1 MNIELFNQ
9 VNSTAILAG
18 LSAYLYLVVISALE
32 QFLSSRDVSKNPFI
46 SSLRLAVYSIV
57 AIYGTYTIGVKFG
70 FEDPMKFYVYF
81 MIFYLTTAIGIR
93 ITSVMNMRVN
103 ASPFL
108 AYVYYP
114 SLLIFWILMSSI
126 SPNTINNLMQLR
138 NCISQLGNLHTF
150 RRLPK
155 WYVAFLNKLY
165 WIGLNI
171 NYGSGNVDSVESTYK
186 YSHIK
191 YARSVGRANN
201 VREMM
206 LSLIES
212 DIFKEISN
220 DLKEKHEELA
230 EEIEK
235 ADKSLDAEALER
247 IDREIREK
255 GYSETAESLG
265 LKMYNR
271 EERKKILDDTTSD
284 KKE

>member
-1 MNIELFNQ
+1 MELFNQ
-9 VNSTAILAG
+9 ITPTVILAS
-18 LSAYLYLVVISALE
+18 LSAYFYIVVLSTLE
-32 QFLSSRDVSKNPFI
+32 QFLSSRDVSKNIFI
-46 SSLRLAVYSIV
+46 SALRSTVYMIAVIS
-57 AIYGTYTIGVKFG
+57 GTYTIGVKFG

-81 MIFYLTTAIGIR
+81 MIFYLTISIGIR

-126 SPNTINNLMQLR
+126 SANVVNNLMQLR

-150 RRLPK
+150 RRFPK
-155 WYVAFLNKLY
+155 WYVTLLNKLY

-171 NYGSGNVDSVESTYK
+171 NYGSGEVDSVESTYK

-212 DIFKEISN
+212 DVFKEISN

-235 ADKSLDAEALER
+235 TDKSLDAEALER

>member
-1 MNIELFNQ
+1 MELFNQ
-9 VNSTAILAG
+9 ITPTVVLASLST
-18 LSAYLYLVVISALE
+18 YLYLVVLSTLE
-32 QFLSSRDVSKNPFI
+32 QFLSSRDVSKNIFI
-46 SSLRLAVYSIV
+46 SALRSTVYMIAVISGI
-57 AIYGTYTIGVKFG
+57 YTIGVKFG

-81 MIFYLTTAIGIR
+81 MIFYLTISIGIR

-126 SPNTINNLMQLR
+126 SANVVNNLMQLR

-150 RRLPK
+150 RRFPK
-155 WYVAFLNKLY
+155 WYVTFLNKLY

-171 NYGSGNVDSVESTYK
+171 NYGSGDVDSVESTYK

-212 DIFKEISN
+212 DVFKEISN

-265 LKMYNR
+265 LKLYNR

>member
-1 MNIELFNQ
+1 MELFNQ
-9 VNSTAILAG
+9 ITPTAVLAS
-18 LSAYLYLVVISALE
+18 LSAYLYIVVLSALE
-32 QFLSSRDVSKNPFI
+32 QFLSARDVSKNLFI
-46 SSLRLAVYSIV
+46 RALRSTVYMIAVISGV
-57 AIYGTYTIGVKFG
+57 YTIGVKFG

-81 MIFYLTTAIGIR
+81 MIFYLTISIGIR

-126 SPNTINNLMQLR
+126 SANVVNNLMQLR

-150 RRLPK
+150 RRFPK

-171 NYGSGNVDSVESTYK
+171 NYGSGDVDSVESTYK

-191 YARSVGRANN
+191 YTRSVGRANN

-212 DIFKEISN
+212 DVFKEISN

-265 LKMYNR
+265 LKIYNR

>member
-1 MNIELFNQ
+1 MELFNQ
-9 VNSTAILAG
+9 ITPTVVLAS
-18 LSAYLYLVVISALE
+18 LSAYLYLIVLSTLE
-32 QFLSSRDVSKNPFI
+32 QFLSSRNVSKNLFI
-46 SSLRLAVYSIV
+46 SALRSTIYMIAVISGV
-57 AIYGTYTIGVKFG
+57 YTIGVKFG

-81 MIFYLTTAIGIR
+81 MIFYLTISIGIR

-108 AYVYYP
+108 VYVYYP

-126 SPNTINNLMQLR
+126 SANVVNNLMQLR

-150 RRLPK
+150 RRFPK

-171 NYGSGNVDSVESTYK
+171 NYGSGEVDSVESTYK
-186 YSHIK
+186 YSRIK

-212 DIFKEISN
+212 DVFKEISN

>member
-1 MNIELFNQ
+1 MELFNQ
-9 VNSTAILAG
+9 ITPTAVLAS
-18 LSAYLYLVVISALE
+18 LSAYLYLIVLSTLE
-32 QFLSSRDVSKNPFI
+32 QFLSSRDVSKNLFI
-46 SSLRLAVYSIV
+46 SALRSTVYMIAVISGV
-57 AIYGTYTIGVKFG
+57 YTIGVKFG

-81 MIFYLTTAIGIR
+81 MIFYLTISIGIR

-126 SPNTINNLMQLR
+126 SANVINNLMQLR

-150 RRLPK
+150 RRFPK

-165 WIGLNI
+165 WIGLSI
-171 NYGSGNVDSVESTYK
+171 NYGSGDVDSVESTYK
-186 YSHIK
+186 YSNIK
-191 YARSVGRANN
+191 YTRSVGRANN

-265 LKMYNR
+265 LKLYNR

>member
-1 MNIELFNQ
+1 MELFNQ
-9 VNSTAILAG
+9 ITPTAVLAS
-18 LSAYLYLVVISALE
+18 LSAYLYIIVLSTLE
-32 QFLSSRDVSKNPFI
+32 QFLSARDVSKNIFTSALRSTVYMIAVI
-46 SSLRLAVYSIV
+46 SG
-57 AIYGTYTIGVKFG
+57 IYTFGVKFG

-81 MIFYLTTAIGIR
+81 MIFYLTISIGIR

-126 SPNTINNLMQLR
+126 SANVVNNLMQLR

-150 RRLPK
+150 RRFPK

-171 NYGSGNVDSVESTYK
+171 NYGSGDVDSVESTYK

-191 YARSVGRANN
+191 YTRSVGRANN

-212 DIFKEISN
+212 DVFKEISN
-220 DLKEKHEELA
+220 DLKEKHVELA

-265 LKMYNR
+265 LKIYNR

>member
-1 MNIELFNQ
+1 MELFNQ
-9 VNSTAILAG
+9 ITPTAVLAS
-18 LSAYLYLVVISALE
+18 LSAYLYIVVLSALE
-32 QFLSSRDVSKNPFI
+32 QFLSSRDVSKNIFI
-46 SSLRLAVYSIV
+46 RALRSTVYMIAVISGV
-57 AIYGTYTIGVKFG
+57 YTIGVKFG

-81 MIFYLTTAIGIR
+81 MIFYLTISIGIR

-126 SPNTINNLMQLR
+126 SANVINNLMQLR

-150 RRLPK
+150 RRFPK

-165 WIGLNI
+165 WVGLSI
-171 NYGSGNVDSVESTYK
+171 NYGSGGVDSVESTYK

-212 DIFKEISN
+212 DVFKEISN

-265 LKMYNR
+265 LKLYNR

>member
-1 MNIELFNQ
+1 MELFNQ
-9 VNSTAILAG
+9 ITPTVVLASLST
-18 LSAYLYLVVISALE
+18 YLYLVVLSTLE
-32 QFLSSRDVSKNPFI
+32 QFLSSRDVSKNLFI
-46 SSLRLAVYSIV
+46 SALRSTVYMIAVISGV
-57 AIYGTYTIGVKFG
+57 YTIGVKFG

-81 MIFYLTTAIGIR
+81 MIFYLTISIGIR

-126 SPNTINNLMQLR
+126 SANVVNNLMQLR

-150 RRLPK
+150 RRFPK

-165 WIGLNI
+165 WIGLSI
-171 NYGSGNVDSVESTYK
+171 NYGSSDVDSVESTYK

-271 EERKKILDDTTSD
+271 EERKKILDDITSD

>member
-1 MNIELFNQ
+1 MELFNQ
-9 VNSTAILAG
+9 ITPTVVLASLST
-18 LSAYLYLVVISALE
+18 YLYLVVLSTLE
-32 QFLSSRDVSKNPFI
+32 QFLSSRDVSKNIFI
-46 SSLRLAVYSIV
+46 RALRSTVYMIAVISGI
-57 AIYGTYTIGVKFG
+57 YTIGVKFG

-81 MIFYLTTAIGIR
+81 MIFYLTISIGIR

-126 SPNTINNLMQLR
+126 SANVVNNLMQLR

-150 RRLPK
+150 RRFPK

-171 NYGSGNVDSVESTYK
+171 NYGSGDVDSVESTYK

-191 YARSVGRANN
+191 YTRSVGRANN

-212 DIFKEISN
+212 DVFKEISN

-265 LKMYNR
+265 LKIYNR

>member
-1 MNIELFNQ
+1 MELFNQ
-9 VNSTAILAG
+9 ITPTAVLAS
-18 LSAYLYLVVISALE
+18 LSAYLYLIVLSTLE
-32 QFLSSRDVSKNPFI
+32 QFLSSRDVSKNIFI
-46 SSLRLAVYSIV
+46 SALRSTVYMIAVISGV
-57 AIYGTYTIGVKFG
+57 YTIGVKFG

-81 MIFYLTTAIGIR
+81 MIFYLTISIGIR

-126 SPNTINNLMQLR
+126 SANVVNNLMQLR

-150 RRLPK
+150 RRFPK

-171 NYGSGNVDSVESTYK
+171 NYGSGDVDSVESTYK
-186 YSHIK
+186 YSHIR
-191 YARSVGRANN
+191 YTRSIGRANN

-212 DIFKEISN
+212 DVFKEISN

>member
-1 MNIELFNQ
+1 MELFNQ
-9 VNSTAILAG
+9 ITPTVVLASLST
-18 LSAYLYLVVISALE
+18 YLYLVVLSTLE
-32 QFLSSRDVSKNPFI
+32 QFLSSRDVSKNIFI
-46 SSLRLAVYSIV
+46 SAFRSTVYMIAVISGI
-57 AIYGTYTIGVKFG
+57 YTIGVKFG

-81 MIFYLTTAIGIR
+81 MIFYLTISIGIR

-126 SPNTINNLMQLR
+126 SANVVNNLMQLR

-150 RRLPK
+150 RRFPK
-155 WYVAFLNKLY
+155 WYVTLLNKLY

-171 NYGSGNVDSVESTYK
+171 NYGSGEVDSVESTYK

-212 DIFKEISN
+212 DVFKEISN

-235 ADKSLDAEALER
+235 ADRSLDAEALER
-247 IDREIREK
+247 IDCEIREK

-265 LKMYNR
+265 LKIYNR

>member
-18 LSAYLYLVVISALE
+18 LSAYLYLVVLSTLE
-32 QFLSSRDVSKNPFI
+32 QFLSARDSSR
-46 SSLRLAVYSIV
+46 SSWVYILRTG
-57 AIYGTYTIGVKFG
+57 IYLFASLYGVYTIGVEFG
-70 FEDPMKFYVYF
+70 FKDPMVFYVYF

-126 SPNTINNLMQLR
+126 SANTINNLMQLR

-150 RRLPK
+150 RRMPK

-171 NYGSGNVDSVESTYK
+171 NYRSGDVDSVESTYK

-191 YARSVGRANN
+191 YTRSVGRANN

-220 DLKEKHEELA
+220 DLKEKHEELT

-235 ADKSLDAEALER
+235 ADKSLNAEAIER

>member
-1 MNIELFNQ
+1 MELFNQ
-9 VNSTAILAG
+9 ITPTAVLASLST
-18 LSAYLYLVVISALE
+18 YLYLVVLSTLE
-32 QFLSSRDVSKNPFI
+32 QFLSSRDVSKNLFI
-46 SSLRLAVYSIV
+46 SALRSTIYMIAVISGV
-57 AIYGTYTIGVKFG
+57 YTIGVKFG

-81 MIFYLTTAIGIR
+81 MIFYPTISIGIR

-126 SPNTINNLMQLR
+126 SANVINNLMQLR

-150 RRLPK
+150 RRFPK

-165 WIGLNI
+165 WIGLSI
-171 NYGSGNVDSVESTYK
+171 NYGSSDVDSVESTYK

-255 GYSETAESLG
+255 GYSDTAESLG
-265 LKMYNR
+265 LKLYNR
-271 EERKKILDDTTSD
+271 EERKKILYDTTSD

>member
-1 MNIELFNQ
+1 MELFNQ
-9 VNSTAILAG
+9 ITPTAVLASLST
-18 LSAYLYLVVISALE
+18 YLYLVVLSTLE
-32 QFLSSRDVSKNPFI
+32 QFLSSRDVSKNIFI
-46 SSLRLAVYSIV
+46 SALRSTIYMIAVISGV
-57 AIYGTYTIGVKFG
+57 YTIGVKFG

-81 MIFYLTTAIGIR
+81 MIFYLTISIGIR

-126 SPNTINNLMQLR
+126 SANVINNLMQLR

-150 RRLPK
+150 RRFPK

-165 WIGLNI
+165 WIGLSI
-171 NYGSGNVDSVESTYK
+171 NYGSSDIDSVESTYK

-212 DIFKEISN
+212 DVFKEISN

>member
-1 MNIELFNQ
+1 MELFNQ
-9 VNSTAILAG
+9 ITPTVVLASLST
-18 LSAYLYLVVISALE
+18 YLYLVVLSALE
-32 QFLSSRDVSKNPFI
+32 QFLSSRDVSKNLFI
-46 SSLRLAVYSIV
+46 SALRSTIYMIAVISGV
-57 AIYGTYTIGVKFG
+57 YTIGVKFG

-81 MIFYLTTAIGIR
+81 MIFYLTISIGIR

-126 SPNTINNLMQLR
+126 SANVINNLMQLR

-150 RRLPK
+150 RRFPK

-171 NYGSGNVDSVESTYK
+171 NYGSSDVDSVESTYK

-220 DLKEKHEELA
+220 DLKEKHVELA

-235 ADKSLDAEALER
+235 ADRSLDAEALER

-265 LKMYNR
+265 LKLYNR
-271 EERKKILDDTTSD
+271 EERKKILDDATSD

>member
-1 MNIELFNQ
+1 MELFNQ
-9 VNSTAILAG
+9 ITPTAVLAS
-18 LSAYLYLVVISALE
+18 LLAYLYLIVLSTLE
-32 QFLSSRDVSKNPFI
+32 QFLSSRDVSKNLFI
-46 SSLRLAVYSIV
+46 SALRSTVYMIAVISG
-57 AIYGTYTIGVKFG
+57 IYTFGVKFG

-81 MIFYLTTAIGIR
+81 MIFYLTISIGIR

-108 AYVYYP
+108 AYAYYP

-126 SPNTINNLMQLR
+126 SANVINNLMQLR

-150 RRLPK
+150 RRFPK

-165 WIGLNI
+165 WIGLSI
-171 NYGSGNVDSVESTYK
+171 NYGSGDVDSVESTYK

-220 DLKEKHEELA
+220 DLKEKHDELA

-255 GYSETAESLG
+255 GYSDTAESLG

>member
-1 MNIELFNQ
+1 MELFNQ
-9 VNSTAILAG
+9 ITPTVVLASLST
-18 LSAYLYLVVISALE
+18 YLYLVVLSTLE
-32 QFLSSRDVSKNPFI
+32 QFLSSRDVSKNIFI
-46 SSLRLAVYSIV
+46 RALRSTVYMIAVISGI
-57 AIYGTYTIGVKFG
+57 YTIGVKFG

-81 MIFYLTTAIGIR
+81 MIFYLTISIGIR

-108 AYVYYP
+108 TYVYYP

-126 SPNTINNLMQLR
+126 SANVINNLMQLR

-150 RRLPK
+150 RRFPK

-171 NYGSGNVDSVESTYK
+171 NYGSGDVDSVESTYK

-220 DLKEKHEELA
+220 DLKENHEELA

-255 GYSETAESLG
+255 GYSDTAESLG
-265 LKMYNR
+265 LKLYNR

>member
-1 MNIELFNQ
+1 MELFNQ
-9 VNSTAILAG
+9 ITPTVVLASLST
-18 LSAYLYLVVISALE
+18 YLYLVVLSTLE
-32 QFLSSRDVSKNPFI
+32 QFLSSRDVSKNIFI
-46 SSLRLAVYSIV
+46 RALRSTVYMIAVISGI
-57 AIYGTYTIGVKFG
+57 YTIGVKFG

-81 MIFYLTTAIGIR
+81 MIFYLTISIGIR

-126 SPNTINNLMQLR
+126 SANVVNNLMQLR

-150 RRLPK
+150 RRFPK

-171 NYGSGNVDSVESTYK
+171 NYGSGDVDSVESTYK

-191 YARSVGRANN
+191 YTRSVGRANN

-212 DIFKEISN
+212 DVFKEISN

>member
-1 MNIELFNQ
+1 MELFNQ
-9 VNSTAILAG
+9 ITPTVILAS
-18 LSAYLYLVVISALE
+18 LSTYLYIVVLSALE
-32 QFLSSRDVSKNPFI
+32 QFLSSRDVSKNIFI
-46 SSLRLAVYSIV
+46 SAFRSTVYMIAVISGV
-57 AIYGTYTIGVKFG
+57 YTIGVKSG

-81 MIFYLTTAIGIR
+81 MIFYLTISIGIR

-126 SPNTINNLMQLR
+126 SANVVNNLMQLR

-150 RRLPK
+150 RRFPK

-171 NYGSGNVDSVESTYK
+171 NYGSGDVDSVESTYK

-191 YARSVGRANN
+191 YTRSVGRANN

-212 DIFKEISN
+212 DVFKEISN

-265 LKMYNR
+265 LKLYNR

>member
-1 MNIELFNQ
+1 MELFNQ
-9 VNSTAILAG
+9 ITPTAVLAS
-18 LSAYLYLVVISALE
+18 LSAYLYIVVLSALE
-32 QFLSSRDVSKNPFI
+32 QFLSSRDVSKNIFI
-46 SSLRLAVYSIV
+46 SALRSTVYMVAVISGV
-57 AIYGTYTIGVKFG
+57 YTIGIKFG

-81 MIFYLTTAIGIR
+81 MIFYLTISIGIR

-126 SPNTINNLMQLR
+126 SANVVNNLMQLR

-150 RRLPK
+150 RRFPK
-155 WYVAFLNKLY
+155 WYVTFLNKLY
-165 WIGLNI
+165 WIGLSI

-206 LSLIES
+206 SSLIES

-235 ADKSLDAEALER
+235 ADKSLDAEALEI

-265 LKMYNR
+265 LKLYNR

>member
-1 MNIELFNQ
+1 MELFNQ
-9 VNSTAILAG
+9 ITQTAVLAS
-18 LSAYLYLVVISALE
+18 LSAYLYLVVLSTLE
-32 QFLSSRDVSKNPFI
+32 QFLSSRDVSKNIFI
-46 SSLRLAVYSIV
+46 SALRSTIYMIAVISGV
-57 AIYGTYTIGVKFG
+57 YTIGVKFG

-81 MIFYLTTAIGIR
+81 MIFYLTISIGIR

-126 SPNTINNLMQLR
+126 SANVINNLMQLR

-150 RRLPK
+150 RRFPK

-171 NYGSGNVDSVESTYK
+171 NYGSSDIDSVESTYK

-191 YARSVGRANN
+191 YTRSVGRANN

-235 ADKSLDAEALER
+235 ADRSLDAEALER

-265 LKMYNR
+265 LKLYNR

>member
-1 MNIELFNQ
+1 MGLFNQ
-9 VNSTAILAG
+9 ITPTAVLAS
-18 LSAYLYLVVISALE
+18 LSAYLYLIVLSTLE
-32 QFLSSRDVSKNPFI
+32 QFLSSRDVSKNIFI
-46 SSLRLAVYSIV
+46 SALRSTVYIIAVISGV
-57 AIYGTYTIGVKFG
+57 YTIGVKSG

-81 MIFYLTTAIGIR
+81 MIFYLTISIGIR

-126 SPNTINNLMQLR
+126 SANVVNNLMQLR

-150 RRLPK
+150 RRFPK

-171 NYGSGNVDSVESTYK
+171 NYGSGDVDSVESTYK
-186 YSHIK
+186 YSHIR
-191 YARSVGRANN
+191 YTRSIGRANN

-212 DIFKEISN
+212 DVFKEISN

-230 EEIEK
+230 EEIDK
-235 ADKSLDAEALER
+235 ADKSLDAEALEK

-265 LKMYNR
+265 LKLYNR

>member
-1 MNIELFNQ
+1 MELFNQ
-9 VNSTAILAG
+9 ITPTVVLASLST
-18 LSAYLYLVVISALE
+18 YLYIIVLSTLE
-32 QFLSSRDVSKNPFI
+32 QFLSSRDVSKNIFI
-46 SSLRLAVYSIV
+46 SALRSTVYMIAVISGV
-57 AIYGTYTIGVKFG
+57 YTIGVKFG

-81 MIFYLTTAIGIR
+81 MIFYLTISIGIR

-126 SPNTINNLMQLR
+126 SANVVNNLMQLR

-150 RRLPK
+150 RRFPK

-171 NYGSGNVDSVESTYK
+171 NYGSGDVDSVESTYK

-191 YARSVGRANN
+191 YTRSVGRANN

-212 DIFKEISN
+212 DVFKEISN

-255 GYSETAESLG
+255 GYSDTAESLG
-265 LKMYNR
+265 LKLYNR

>member
-1 MNIELFNQ
+1 MELFNQ
-9 VNSTAILAG
+9 ITPTAVLAS
-18 LSAYLYLVVISALE
+18 LSAYLYIVVLSALE
-32 QFLSSRDVSKNPFI
+32 QFLSSRDVSKNIFI
-46 SSLRLAVYSIV
+46 SALRSTVYMIAVISSV
-57 AIYGTYTIGVKFG
+57 YTIGVKSG

-81 MIFYLTTAIGIR
+81 MIFYLTISIGIR

-126 SPNTINNLMQLR
+126 SANVVNNLMQLR

-150 RRLPK
+150 RRFPK

-171 NYGSGNVDSVESTYK
+171 NYGSGDVDSVESTYK

-212 DIFKEISN
+212 DVFKEISN

-265 LKMYNR
+265 LKIYNR

>member
-1 MNIELFNQ
+1 MELFNQ
-9 VNSTAILAG
+9 ITPTVVLASLST
-18 LSAYLYLVVISALE
+18 YLYIIVLSTLE
-32 QFLSSRDVSKNPFI
+32 QFLSSRDVSKNIFI
-46 SSLRLAVYSIV
+46 SALRSTVYMIAVISGV
-57 AIYGTYTIGVKFG
+57 YTIGVKFG

-81 MIFYLTTAIGIR
+81 MIFYLTISIGIR

-126 SPNTINNLMQLR
+126 SANVVNNLMQLR

-150 RRLPK
+150 RRFPK

-171 NYGSGNVDSVESTYK
+171 NYGSGDVDSVESTYK

-191 YARSVGRANN
+191 YTRSVGRANN

-212 DIFKEISN
+212 DVFKEISN

>member
-1 MNIELFNQ
+1 MELFNQ
-9 VNSTAILAG
+9 ITPTVVLSSLST
-18 LSAYLYLVVISALE
+18 YLYLVVLSTLE
-32 QFLSSRDVSKNPFI
+32 QFLSSRDVSKNIFI
-46 SSLRLAVYSIV
+46 RALRSTVYMIAVISGV
-57 AIYGTYTIGVKFG
+57 YTIGVKFG

-81 MIFYLTTAIGIR
+81 MIFYLTISIGIR

-103 ASPFL
+103 PSPFL

-126 SPNTINNLMQLR
+126 SANVVNNLMQLR

-150 RRLPK
+150 RRFPK

-171 NYGSGNVDSVESTYK
+171 NYGSGDVDSVESTYK

-191 YARSVGRANN
+191 YTRSVGRANN

-212 DIFKEISN
+212 DVFKEISN

-265 LKMYNR
+265 LKIYNR

>member
-1 MNIELFNQ
+1 MELFNQ
-9 VNSTAILAG
+9 ITPTVVLASLST
-18 LSAYLYLVVISALE
+18 YLYLVVLSTLE
-32 QFLSSRDVSKNPFI
+32 QFLSSRDVSKNLFI
-46 SSLRLAVYSIV
+46 SAFRSTVYMIAVISGV
-57 AIYGTYTIGVKFG
+57 YTIGVKFG

-81 MIFYLTTAIGIR
+81 MIFYLTISIGIR

-126 SPNTINNLMQLR
+126 SANVINNLMQLR

-150 RRLPK
+150 RRFPK

-165 WIGLNI
+165 WVGLSI
-171 NYGSGNVDSVESTYK
+171 NYGSGDVDSVESTYK

-265 LKMYNR
+265 LKLYNR

>member
-1 MNIELFNQ
+1 MELFNQ
-9 VNSTAILAG
+9 ITPTAVLAS
-18 LSAYLYLVVISALE
+18 LSAYLYIVVLSALE
-32 QFLSSRDVSKNPFI
+32 QFLSSRDVSKNIFI
-46 SSLRLAVYSIV
+46 SALRSTVYMIAVISGV
-57 AIYGTYTIGVKFG
+57 YTIGVKSG

-81 MIFYLTTAIGIR
+81 MIFYLTISIGIR

-126 SPNTINNLMQLR
+126 SANVVNNLMQLR

-150 RRLPK
+150 RRFPK

-171 NYGSGNVDSVESTYK
+171 NYGSGDVDSVESTYK

-191 YARSVGRANN
+191 HARSVGRANN

-212 DIFKEISN
+212 DVFKEISN

-265 LKMYNR
+265 LKIYNR

>member
-1 MNIELFNQ
+1 MELFNQ
-9 VNSTAILAG
+9 ITPTAVLAS
-18 LSAYLYLVVISALE
+18 LSAYLYIVVLSALE
-32 QFLSSRDVSKNPFI
+32 QFLSSRDVSKNLFI
-46 SSLRLAVYSIV
+46 SALRSTVYMIAVISGV
-57 AIYGTYTIGVKFG
+57 YTIGVKSG

-81 MIFYLTTAIGIR
+81 MIFYLTISIGIR

-126 SPNTINNLMQLR
+126 SANVINNLMQLR

-150 RRLPK
+150 RRFPK

-165 WIGLNI
+165 WIGLSI
-171 NYGSGNVDSVESTYK
+171 NYGSGDVDSVESTYK

-191 YARSVGRANN
+191 YTRSVGRANN

-247 IDREIREK
+247 IDSEIREI

-265 LKMYNR
+265 LKLYNR

>member
-1 MNIELFNQ
+1 MELFNQ
-9 VNSTAILAG
+9 ITPTAVLASLST
-18 LSAYLYLVVISALE
+18 YLYLIVLSTLE
-32 QFLSSRDVSKNPFI
+32 QFLSSRDVSKNIFI
-46 SSLRLAVYSIV
+46 SALRSTVYMIAVISGV
-57 AIYGTYTIGVKFG
+57 YTIGVKFG

-81 MIFYLTTAIGIR
+81 MIFYLTISIGIR

-126 SPNTINNLMQLR
+126 SANVINNLMQLR

-150 RRLPK
+150 RRFPK

-171 NYGSGNVDSVESTYK
+171 NYGSGEVDSVGSTYK

-191 YARSVGRANN
+191 YTRSVGRANN

-255 GYSETAESLG
+255 GYSDTAESLG
-265 LKMYNR
+265 LKLYNR

>member
-9 VNSTAILAG
+9 VNSTVILAG

-32 QFLSSRDVSKNPFI
+32 QFLSTRDVSKNPFI
-46 SSLRLAVYSIV
+46 SALRLTIYSIA
-57 AIYGTYTIGVKFG
+57 AISGTYTIGVKFG

-81 MIFYLTTAIGIR
+81 MIFYLIISIGIR

-126 SPNTINNLMQLR
+126 SANTINNLMQLR

-150 RRLPK
+150 RRMPK

-171 NYGSGNVDSVESTYK
+171 NYRSGDVDSVESTYK

-235 ADKSLDAEALER
+235 ADKSLDAEAIER

>member
-1 MNIELFNQ
+1 MELFNQ
-9 VNSTAILAG
+9 ITPTVVLASLST
-18 LSAYLYLVVISALE
+18 YLYLVVLSTLE
-32 QFLSSRDVSKNPFI
+32 QFLSSRDVSKNIFI
-46 SSLRLAVYSIV
+46 SALRSTVYVIA
-57 AIYGTYTIGVKFG
+57 AIYGIYTIGVKFG
-70 FEDPMKFYVYF
+70 FEDPIEFYVYF
-81 MIFYLTTAIGIR
+81 MIFYLTISIGIR

-126 SPNTINNLMQLR
+126 SANVINNLMQLR

-150 RRLPK
+150 RRFPK

-171 NYGSGNVDSVESTYK
+171 NYGSGDVDSVEITYK

-230 EEIEK
+230 EEIDK

-265 LKMYNR
+265 LKLYNR

>member
-1 MNIELFNQ
+1 MELFNQ
-9 VNSTAILAG
+9 ITQTAVLAS
-18 LSAYLYLVVISALE
+18 LSAYLYLIVLSTLE
-32 QFLSSRDVSKNPFI
+32 QFLSSRDVSKNLFI
-46 SSLRLAVYSIV
+46 SALRSTVYMIAVISGV
-57 AIYGTYTIGVKFG
+57 YTIGVKFG

-81 MIFYLTTAIGIR
+81 MIFYLTISIGIR

-114 SLLIFWILMSSI
+114 SLLIFWILMSYI
-126 SPNTINNLMQLR
+126 SANVINNLMQLR

-150 RRLPK
+150 RRFPK

-165 WIGLNI
+165 WIGLSI
-171 NYGSGNVDSVESTYK
+171 NYGSGDVDSVESTYK

-191 YARSVGRANN
+191 YTRSVGRANN

-212 DIFKEISN
+212 DVFKEISN
-220 DLKEKHEELA
+220 DLKEKHVELA

-265 LKMYNR
+265 LKLYNR

>member
-1 MNIELFNQ
+1 MELFNQ
-9 VNSTAILAG
+9 ITPTVVLASLST
-18 LSAYLYLVVISALE
+18 YLYLVVLSTLE
-32 QFLSSRDVSKNPFI
+32 QFLSSRNVSKNIFI
-46 SSLRLAVYSIV
+46 SALRSTVYMIAVISGV
-57 AIYGTYTIGVKFG
+57 YTIGVKFG

-81 MIFYLTTAIGIR
+81 MIFYLTISIGIR

-126 SPNTINNLMQLR
+126 SANVINNLMQLR

-150 RRLPK
+150 RRFPK

-165 WIGLNI
+165 WIGLSI
-171 NYGSGNVDSVESTYK
+171 NYGSGDVDSVESTYK

-191 YARSVGRANN
+191 YTRSVGRANN

-255 GYSETAESLG
+255 GYSDTAESLG
-265 LKMYNR
+265 LKLYNR